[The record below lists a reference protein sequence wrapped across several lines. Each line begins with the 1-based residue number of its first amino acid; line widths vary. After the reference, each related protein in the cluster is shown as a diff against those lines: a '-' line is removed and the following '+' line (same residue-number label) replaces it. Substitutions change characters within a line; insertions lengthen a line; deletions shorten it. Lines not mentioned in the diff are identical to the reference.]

1 MGEWSECVVL
11 ADGGVVAG
19 LLTRAARDAAPST
32 AVASVMEVAPW
43 TVRASADP
51 EELRKELDAEGVESV
66 LVTGSDGQLLGLL
79 RRADL
84 ER

>member
-19 LLTRAARDAAPST
+19 LLTRASRDAAPST

-43 TVRASADP
+43 TVRARADP
-51 EELRKELDAEGVESV
+51 EELRKELDAEGAESV